1 MFFLPLNSLLLKPNI
16 FFSHHGEVDQVQME
30 GVVDVLVGDQV
41 GIVIILEVLRNL
53 LTISNKNQAVQ
64 DNCFEIWM
72 IKQVFGEDYKGV

>member
-1 MFFLPLNSLLLKPNI
+1 
-16 FFSHHGEVDQVQME
+16 ME

>member
-1 MFFLPLNSLLLKPNI
+1 
-16 FFSHHGEVDQVQME
+16 ME

-64 DNCFEIWM
+64 DNCFEIRM
-72 IKQVFGEDYKGV
+72 IKQVCGEDYKGV